1 MVAAGGWVHTD
12 FLQWWYYQFHFDPLW
27 RVSSGASLGCDLSF
41 SHSRQINY
49 RFFLHFKDL
58 DGRVSAPMCI
68 GGAPA
73 LVHYLQCRKRKPKW
87 RREQPSDILQSVQS
101 PKYKQAFSKSF
112 DSEPPTF
119 TRHFWKLYSDS
130 LEFEHCIKRQIKID
144 STLVVKIAPLSL
156 TYLILP
162 FFFFFFG
169 APWCD
174 EYCGRR
180 PHSCPAVRNPAIFSA
195 KPESR
200 PKQSFAY
207 PTKASY

>member
-144 STLVVKIAPLSL
+144 STLVVKITPLSL

-162 FFFFFFG
+162 FFFFLRSPLMWWILWPAASFL
-169 APWCD
+169 
-174 EYCGRR
+174 
-180 PHSCPAVRNPAIFSA
+180 SCC
-195 KPESR
+195 
-200 PKQSFAY
+200 
-207 PTKASY
+207 

>member
-87 RREQPSDILQSVQS
+87 RREQPTDILQSVVC
-101 PKYKQAFSKSF
+101 PKSKQTFSKFFIWFWFWTSNF
-112 DSEPPTF
+112 YKNWHNYLVKVWNEPKMEICTILYPQISSKSYVWTLK
-119 TRHFWKLYSDS
+119 TWKS
-130 LEFEHCIKRQIKID
+130 
-144 STLVVKIAPLSL
+144 
-156 TYLILP
+156 
-162 FFFFFFG
+162 
-169 APWCD
+169 
-174 EYCGRR
+174 
-180 PHSCPAVRNPAIFSA
+180 
-195 KPESR
+195 
-200 PKQSFAY
+200 
-207 PTKASY
+207 